1 MNNLKIPEIRN
12 EIKRREKAEL
22 NDPNLPRHR
31 REEVEAMLYLIE
43 AYEREEEVIRSEKIQ
58 SNNLL

>member
-22 NDPNLPRHR
+22 KDPNLPRHR
-31 REEVEAMLYLIE
+31 
-43 AYEREEEVIRSEKIQ
+43 REEEVIRSEKIQ

>member
-31 REEVEAMLYLIE
+31 REEVGAMLYLIE
-43 AYEREEEVIRSEKIQ
+43 VYEREEEVIRSEKIQ